1 MAGFNLQSFYAA
13 AQANEFARDFQF
25 HIKLLGP
32 LSETDNLYMTT
43 ASLPGLGIHDQT
55 VTYQGHNFHV
65 PGTIDY
71 QGNGS
76 WQVTFHCDEGQNIRE
91 KLVAWQKEIFSFET
105 SGGKY
110 GVPVE
115 TAEIELVGKDPATPT
130 RTFQLVGIYPVTVG
144 DVSYNVTGAGAV
156 LDIQVTFAY
165 QYWRETGGSDA
176 NVPATV

>member
-1 MAGFNLQSFYAA
+1 MAFNLQAFYAA

-25 HIKLLGP
+25 HIKVLGP
-32 LSETDNLYMTT
+32 LNETDNLYMTMAT
-43 ASLPGLGIHDQT
+43 LPGLGIHDQQ
-55 VTYQGHNFHV
+55 VTYMGHVFHV

-115 TAEIELVGKDPATPT
+115 TATIELVGKDGEKAT
-130 RTFQLVGIYPVTVG
+130 RTFELVGIYPVTV
-144 DVSYNVTGAGAV
+144 DPVSYNVTGSGAPV
-156 LDIQVTFAY
+156 DINVTFAY
-165 QYWRETGGSDA
+165 QYWRERGS
-176 NVPATV
+176 